1 MYLEDLNDS
10 RSRLVIVHLLL
21 GYILWLY
28 PFLST
33 YLGFGI
39 FLFGIYRILFS
50 ANYNDKIPLYFSA
63 YIVGLEVFL
72 RMTEANLFWEFG
84 KYALISFLI
93 LGSIRQSKGIKIY
106 FPILIY
112 FILLVPSIINLPI
125 ISLNAWRQDVSFN
138 LSGPLCILM
147 SSIYLYNFS
156 FKKNELEKLFFY
168 SLLPVYSMSVVIL
181 LKMPSFTLYNFSP
194 FSNPLTSGGF
204 GPNQVSSILGYAI
217 AILFIARIVNVDLF
231 RLKIVNYFSF
241 ILFFG
246 LGLIT
251 FSRGGVLSSLLAI
264 LLTTCYSL
272 FRDQSKIKMIL
283 STLIL
288 IAGFI
293 GIWTIMIDVTS
304 GIIMERYA
312 ISGDNASDGMFV
324 DLSGRAE
331 IFIIDFKIFLDN
343 IISGVGPGQA
353 FYARELYGYGSQV
366 AAHIEFTRLLAEHGM
381 LGLFAL
387 LILLNEPLRRF
398 ISLKNIDNKK
408 IIIIF
413 SSLALFTM
421 FHSALR
427 IVMPCFAFSL
437 IYLTLEE

>member
-1 MYLEDLNDS
+1 MYLENLNDS

-39 FLFGIYRILFS
+39 FLFSIYRILFS

-156 FKKNELEKLFFY
+156 YNYY
-168 SLLPVYSMSVVIL
+168 SIL
-181 LKMPSFTLYNFSP
+181 LLLLLLLLLRVK
-194 FSNPLTSGGF
+194 
-204 GPNQVSSILGYAI
+204 ILI
-217 AILFIARIVNVDLF
+217 C
-231 RLKIVNYFSF
+231 SF
-241 ILFFG
+241 IH
-246 LGLIT
+246 
-251 FSRGGVLSSLLAI
+251 R
-264 LLTTCYSL
+264 
-272 FRDQSKIKMIL
+272 
-283 STLIL
+283 
-288 IAGFI
+288 
-293 GIWTIMIDVTS
+293 
-304 GIIMERYA
+304 
-312 ISGDNASDGMFV
+312 
-324 DLSGRAE
+324 
-331 IFIIDFKIFLDN
+331 
-343 IISGVGPGQA
+343 
-353 FYARELYGYGSQV
+353 
-366 AAHIEFTRLLAEHGM
+366 
-381 LGLFAL
+381 
-387 LILLNEPLRRF
+387 
-398 ISLKNIDNKK
+398 
-408 IIIIF
+408 
-413 SSLALFTM
+413 
-421 FHSALR
+421 
-427 IVMPCFAFSL
+427 
-437 IYLTLEE
+437 